1 MYPIIFF
8 SFPMHPSIITDVYG
22 RRKWT
27 RQAKKTIFLLLY
39 ADGGFYNVGN
49 SISEVYV

>member
-1 MYPIIFF
+1 M
-8 SFPMHPSIITDVYG
+8 
-22 RRKWT
+22 RLAW
-27 RQAKKTIFLLLY
+27 QAKKNTFLLLY